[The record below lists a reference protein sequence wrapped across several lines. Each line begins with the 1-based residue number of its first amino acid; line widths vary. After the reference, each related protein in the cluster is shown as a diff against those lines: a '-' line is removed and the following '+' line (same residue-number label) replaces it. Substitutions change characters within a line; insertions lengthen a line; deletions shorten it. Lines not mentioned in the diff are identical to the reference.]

1 VNLPLPRQVLRTS
14 ADLKAHV
21 LQGGHSGAEVVL
33 FTDEADTFVRK
44 RAQRTTGSAR
54 LLKQAVK
61 QRLFAAQG
69 LGFPRVRDMG
79 LDATRRAWFEM
90 DYVPARTL
98 GDLVRTQASFDGQR
112 IIAAIANLLMLFRST
127 ESTALSADLFH
138 SKIADIAR
146 VAEENAA
153 AVKHIAELGRVTA
166 ALDALDWSGIPV
178 SISHG
183 DLTFENILVAPDGA
197 VSFIDCDEPFASSWW
212 LDAGK
217 LFQDIAGAWCL
228 HTLAVPSV
236 GITERLVRFDGD
248 MRELAAELDPG
259 LPSRLLQFAALHLLR
274 TVPYSRSEATVAF
287 AIRRAARL
295 LEIGP

>member
-1 VNLPLPRQVLRTS
+1 VNLPLPRQVARTS

-21 LQGGHSGAEVVL
+21 LKGGHSGAEVIL

-44 RAQRTTGSAR
+44 SAQRTTGSAR

-79 LDATRRAWFEM
+79 VDATRRAWFEM

-98 GDLVRTQASFDGQR
+98 GDLIRTQTPFDGQR
-112 IIAAIANLLMLFRST
+112 IIAAIANLLTLFRST
-127 ESTALSADLFH
+127 ESATLSADLFR

-146 VAEENAA
+146 VAEDSAA
-153 AVKHIAELGRVTA
+153 ATKHIPKLRRIA
-166 ALDALDWSGIPV
+166 AGLDGMDWSGIPTSV
-178 SISHG
+178 SHG
-183 DLTFENILVAPDGA
+183 DLTFENILIAPDGS

-228 HTLAVPSV
+228 HTLAAPSV
-236 GITERLVRFDGD
+236 GITERLVRLDDD
-248 MRELAAELDPG
+248 MRQLAAEFDPA

-274 TVPYSRSEATVAF
+274 TVPYSRSEGAVAF

-295 LEIGP
+295 LEIDP